1 MVKCLNLRYLK
12 INDLEYTTPD
22 IRKMLLTFVAQAVV
36 LSRSLQALHLEHTA
50 SSAKEGQKLLQALAD
65 D

>member
-1 MVKCLNLRYLK
+1 MVKCPNLKYLK
-12 INDLEYTTPD
+12 INDLEYTTSD

-36 LSRSLQALHLEHTA
+36 FSRSLQALHLEHTT
-50 SSAKEGQKLLQALAD
+50 SSAKEGERFLQALAD